1 MSGYFKEDN
10 MNHKNSTSVLVIAL
24 LVSIISAYCA
34 LLGFLDK
41 DLYGSIIST
50 RVFKI
55 SYMAGTISQDIVT
68 IASSVIMLTLIGLYI
83 KYKDNRIMI
92 SIIGLLSFYFYGYGT
107 YVISALYTSTYLL
120 YMLVFTLTILG
131 LIIGISGFPAGY
143 IKKICLPKW
152 IRICSIIFLSIIV
165 VIFMSKWI
173 IELIP
178 YTQSHTVPDFYA
190 IFILDLCIVLPLF
203 TVIIYMLIRNKNSKF
218 AYILL
223 GIALLKT
230 TTLILSVAIGSFIA
244 PPDGTQDETSML
256 IIYSL
261 IAIISLALF
270 VSYCFKMRLQ
280 GCK

>member
-1 MSGYFKEDN
+1 
-10 MNHKNSTSVLVIAL
+10 MNHKNSTGLLVIAL

-41 DLYGSIIST
+41 DVYSSVIST
-50 RVFKI
+50 GVFKI

-68 IASSVIMLTLIGLYI
+68 IASSVIMLTLIVLYLKHKGNKI
-83 KYKDNRIMI
+83 LI

-120 YMLVFTLTILG
+120 YMLVFTLSILG
-131 LIIGISGFPAGY
+131 LIIGISGFPDGY
-143 IKKICLPKW
+143 IKSLCLPKW
-152 IRICSIIFLSIIV
+152 IRICGIAFLSMIV
-165 VIFMSKWI
+165 FIFMSKWI
-173 IELIP
+173 TELLP

-190 IFILDLCIVLPLF
+190 IFILDLCIVMPLF
-203 TVIIYMLIRNKNSKF
+203 ITIIYMLIRNMKL

-244 PPDGTQDETSML
+244 PIYGTQEEASML
-256 IIYSL
+256 FIYSL
-261 IAIISLALF
+261 IVIISLALF
-270 VSYCFKMRLQ
+270 VFYCLKMQPKECESL
-280 GCK
+280 

>member
-1 MSGYFKEDN
+1 
-10 MNHKNSTSVLVIAL
+10 MNHKNPTGVLVIAL
-24 LVSIISAYCA
+24 LVSIISACCA

-41 DLYGSIIST
+41 SLYGSVIST
-50 RVFKI
+50 GVFKI

-68 IASSVIMLTLIGLYI
+68 IGSSVIMLALIVLYI
-83 KYKDNRIMI
+83 RSKDNRIMI

-107 YVISALYTSTYLL
+107 YVISALYTSMYLL
-120 YMLVFTLTILG
+120 YMLVFTLSILG
-131 LIIGISGFPAGY
+131 LIIGIGGFTDGY
-143 IKKICLPKW
+143 IKTLYLPKW
-152 IRICSIIFLSIIV
+152 IRICGITFLSIIV
-165 VIFMSKWI
+165 CIFMSKWI

-203 TVIIYMLIRNKNSKF
+203 VVIIYMLIRNSKL

-230 TTLILSVAIGSFIA
+230 ATLILSVAIGSFIA
-244 PPDGTQDETSML
+244 PIIYGTQEQTSML
-256 IIYSL
+256 FIYSL

-270 VSYCFKMRLQ
+270 VSYYLKIQPKDYKLNEYHK
-280 GCK
+280 G